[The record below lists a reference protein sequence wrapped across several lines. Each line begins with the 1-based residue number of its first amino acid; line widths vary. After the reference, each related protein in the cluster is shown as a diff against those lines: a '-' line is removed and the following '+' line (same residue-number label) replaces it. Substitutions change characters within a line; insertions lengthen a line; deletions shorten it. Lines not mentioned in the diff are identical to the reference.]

1 MELSPDFSVSLD
13 TNRLGGTITDSTTYG
28 GANPARADLLV
39 FLSGFKLDASQD
51 ETALTV
57 TGNDED
63 PATDTSWTFNITAD
77 GAFKFCWVA
86 IPEYAGGTTYAR
98 YDAVYSGAVVYRSKS
113 SGNVGQSVSDTTY
126 WEVISD
132 PADLANNKGSATE
145 SLNITSTIYL
155 RTLTPNGQYYFA
167 NYLSDEADPDTLDD
181 SLQKYNIWRWLL
193 DAAAVADSRSEVEE
207 GERICRIIE
216 SRYITE

>member
-1 MELSPDFSVSLD
+1 MALTPDFTVSISTD
-13 TNRLGGTITDSTTYG
+13 RLTGTITDSTVYG

-63 PATDTSWTFNITAD
+63 PATDSSWTFNIDKD

-86 IPEYAGGTTYAR
+86 IPEYGVGTTYAQ
-98 YDAVYSGAVVYRSKS
+98 YDAVYSGSTVYRSKVA
-113 SGNVGQSVSDTTY
+113 GNVGNAVSDTTY

-132 PADLANNKGSATE
+132 PADLANNADTATE
-145 SLNITSTIYL
+145 SLNITSQVYL

-181 SLQKYNIWRWLL
+181 SLQKYNVWRWLL